1 MRTAQLVTWA
11 LVSHAIFA
19 LIMETDLSMIATA
32 GVTKLAESAAAAI
45 SPVIC
50 PIWGL
55 LQRCVSIS
63 SMMTDLILV
72 TFRVCCLSTSKAFTF
87 KATPSAP
94 INPPGWPPD
103 AASTKQQAIDLALS
117 QKGPSSEI
125 NAANCG
131 VNGQASDVLLRGP
144 SSLNPSMCL
153 LHLFSNSHFTLSL
166 CHNVY
171 SHTHENALSTA
182 YWPPL
187 CPRALHP
194 GPHQDHHAFQTPRCS
209 Q

>member
-1 MRTAQLVTWA
+1 M
-11 LVSHAIFA
+11 SHLGAAPTMCFNFFHDDRLDFSYIPSLL
-19 LIMETDLSMIATA
+19 LIYF
-32 GVTKLAESAAAAI
+32 ESVYIQGHSIRPDKPSRMASRCCINQAA
-45 SPVIC
+45 
-50 PIWGL
+50 
-55 LQRCVSIS
+55 
-63 SMMTDLILV
+63 
-72 TFRVCCLSTSKAFTF
+72 
-87 KATPSAP
+87 
-94 INPPGWPPD
+94 
-103 AASTKQQAIDLALS
+103 AIDLALS
-117 QKGPSSEI
+117 QRGPSSEI